1 MFPGNDSAFRKL
13 YQVKASDMIRSAVVN
28 GKSKSKVEVAVIE
41 GPIPPHAELVAAH
54 QSLNGLWIKGFS
66 EKLQIALSLVSSIQ
80 LISKP
85 PKRHI
90 RDSEKVAENDAEAL
104 IQLAPVIF
112 LKRRLR
118 R

>member
-1 MFPGNDSAFRKL
+1 
-13 YQVKASDMIRSAVVN
+13 MIRSAVVN
-28 GKSKSKVEVAVIE
+28 GKTKGQVEVAVIE

-90 RDSEKVAENDAEAL
+90 RDSEKVAKNETEAL
-104 IQLAPVIF
+104 TQFTPVVCF
-112 LKRRLR
+112 KDRLWSR
-118 R
+118 QKWSPRVIDKVEG